1 MRTWLLRVA
10 LAVPPL
16 LAALWVG
23 GTAIP
28 GSSVW
33 PWSAAGMIDL
43 EVYRRTGTVLLA
55 GGDIFAADGLPWI
68 YPPFAALL
76 TVGFAVLPQ
85 LLAGIVWLW
94 LCVAALGAVLYRLGV
109 TGWRLSLLLVA
120 CILFVE
126 PVHETL
132 GFGQLG
138 IFLVAAAVLDS
149 MPGRRLLARRIL
161 PEGWLTGIATAVKL
175 TPATV
180 AAHNF
185 FAGRRRP
192 GLVAFASFV
201 VATGLAFALLPQASL
216 HYWGALLRGDSGL
229 NSGIIYATNQSVL
242 GVWSR
247 LFGEASRGGLIASG
261 LTLLLGLGA
270 SVLLHRRG
278 QARLGLVLAG
288 LTSLLA
294 SPISWSHHYVW
305 VVPLGVVL
313 WQQLDLPT
321 WYRSYG
327 LAYVAWVVV
336 APFKQLPRGDDLEL
350 RYDLWQHLLT
360 EGGVVAGVL
369 LLALGVVVAR
379 GLPSAQPAQ
388 AGRIPGMRTLD
399 EEPHG

>member
-1 MRTWLLRVA
+1 LRVA

-33 PWSAAGMIDL
+33 PWTAAGMIDL
-43 EVYRRTGTVLLA
+43 EVYRRTGAVVLA
-55 GGDIFAADGLPWI
+55 GGDIFAAEGLPWI

-85 LLAGIVWLW
+85 LLAGIVWLA
-94 LCVAALGAVLYRLGV
+94 LCTAALAAVLYRLGIE
-109 TGWRLSLLLVA
+109 GWRLSLLLVI
-120 CILFVE
+120 CLLFVE

-149 MPGRRLLARRIL
+149 MPGRRLLPRRLL
-161 PEGWLTGIATAVKL
+161 PEGWLTGVATAVKL

-216 HYWGALLRGDSGL
+216 HYWGALLSGDSGL

-247 LFGEASRGGLIASG
+247 VFGEASRGGLVASALTLVLG
-261 LTLLLGLGA
+261 LTA

-313 WQQLDLPT
+313 WQQLDLPA
-321 WYRSYG
+321 WYRTYG

-336 APFKQLPRGDDLEL
+336 APFKQLPRGDNLEL
-350 RYDLWQHLLT
+350 AYDFWQHLLT
-360 EGGVVAGVL
+360 EGGVIAGVL

-379 GLPSAQPAQ
+379 GLPRGRGIES
-388 AGRIPGMRTLD
+388 GRIPGMRTRD
-399 EEPHG
+399 EERHG